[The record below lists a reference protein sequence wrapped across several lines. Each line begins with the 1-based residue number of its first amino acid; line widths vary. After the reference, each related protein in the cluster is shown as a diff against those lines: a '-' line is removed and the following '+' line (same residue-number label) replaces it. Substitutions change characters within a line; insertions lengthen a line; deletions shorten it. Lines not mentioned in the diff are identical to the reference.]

1 MADEI
6 DANCKHTSIEYD
18 VGGLA
23 QPGTNVMLTDIAAR
37 CADCGTLFK
46 WLGRYNNAPRHGL
59 PYVSEDGIWL
69 SLPMIPE
76 GENAFRLI
84 LGDEVSE

>member
-37 CADCGTLFK
+37 LGGLAKAEKSKVPASAGTSRTLCQS
-46 WLGRYNNAPRHGL
+46 
-59 PYVSEDGIWL
+59 V
-69 SLPMIPE
+69 M
-76 GENAFRLI
+76 
-84 LGDEVSE
+84 